1 MVDSSANIYY
11 SIDIII
17 VRRSPMHKRWYD
29 VDPTVSLAVSLI
41 RNTNEQ
47 TQVKCAD
54 FIINFAQQRE
64 VKLESNSL
72 NDAFNYILRR
82 WYDKDKRIAEAFD
95 YFENAPLEVQKEIS
109 LEVINFLQ
117 FSELY

>member
-1 MVDSSANIYY
+1 
-11 SIDIII
+11 
-17 VRRSPMHKRWYD
+17 MHKRWYD
-29 VDPTVSLAVSLI
+29 IDPTVSLAVSLI

-47 TQVKCAD
+47 TQLKCAE
-54 FIINFAQQRE
+54 FIIEYAQKSG
-64 VKLESNSL
+64 VKLNSNSL

-82 WYDKDKRIAEAFD
+82 WYDKDKRIAESFE
-95 YFENAPLEVQKEIS
+95 YFQAAPIEIQKEIS

>member
-1 MVDSSANIYY
+1 
-11 SIDIII
+11 
-17 VRRSPMHKRWYD
+17 MHKRWYD
-29 VDPTVSLAVSLI
+29 VDPTVSLAVSLM

-47 TQVKCAD
+47 TQLKCAE
-54 FIINFAQQRE
+54 FIISYAVDKG

-72 NDAFNYILRR
+72 NSAFNYILRR
-82 WYDKDKRIAEAFD
+82 WYDKDKQIAEAFE
-95 YFENAPLEVQKEIS
+95 YFQVAPHEIQKEIS

>member
-1 MVDSSANIYY
+1 
-11 SIDIII
+11 
-17 VRRSPMHKRWYD
+17 MHKRWYD
-29 VDPTVSLAVSLI
+29 VDPTVSLAVSLM

-47 TQVKCAD
+47 TQLKCAD
-54 FIINFAQQRE
+54 FIIEFAKQRDI
-64 VKLESNSL
+64 KLKNNTL

-82 WYDKDKRIAEAFD
+82 WYDKDKKVAEAFE
-95 YFENAPLEVQKEIS
+95 YYEAAPLEIKKEIS